1 MPCNLS
7 IISHSPQKSSNPILK
22 LHPVLDHSRAFQTV
36 LLSPSSTARTT
47 IAQST
52 WSHRIQEIM
61 AHSRNPGRRNGG
73 RIEGTRYKIAEF
85 QQSMAIL
92 QSWRNSYNQVAI
104 FDQFPTSAS
113 IQPSFPNSRTNHS
126 IPQYLEHNP
135 AKLHQNL
142 GFKEP
147 ASRTVCRANAM
158 GLQRHWPPVQCS
170 SWIQHN
176 PLSFI
181 ILQSQQSLVI
191 MWYQPRSLFQEL
203 SIVHRHPAIALS
215 YNLLNPN
222 AIIKSIHSPTIPSE
236 ELVEG

>member
-1 MPCNLS
+1 MQSFSNQWQSCNLGS
-7 IISHSPQKSSNPILK
+7 ILIIKLQFWANPLLQHQSNPVLQILE
-22 LHPVLDHSRAFQTV
+22 PIIQFHS
-36 LLSPSSTARTT
+36 
-47 IAQST
+47 
-52 WSHRIQEIM
+52 
-61 AHSRNPGRRNGG
+61 
-73 RIEGTRYKIAEF
+73 
-85 QQSMAIL
+85 
-92 QSWRNSYNQVAI
+92 
-104 FDQFPTSAS
+104 TSVV
-113 IQPSFPNSRTNHS
+113 
-126 IPQYLEHNP
+126 LEHNP

-158 GLQRHWPPVQCS
+158 GLQRHRPPVQCS

-181 ILQSQQSLVI
+181 ILQPQQSLVI
-191 MWYQPRSLFQEL
+191 MQSQPRALFQEL

>member
-1 MPCNLS
+1 MQFYRTIIYHTFGLFSFCRLFSLS
-7 IISHSPQKSSNPILK
+7 AVVSLWGCHSTSI
-22 LHPVLDHSRAFQTV
+22 VLER
-36 LLSPSSTARTT
+36 
-47 IAQST
+47 
-52 WSHRIQEIM
+52 
-61 AHSRNPGRRNGG
+61 
-73 RIEGTRYKIAEF
+73 
-85 QQSMAIL
+85 
-92 QSWRNSYNQVAI
+92 
-104 FDQFPTSAS
+104 
-113 IQPSFPNSRTNHS
+113 
-126 IPQYLEHNP
+126 NP

-158 GLQRHWPPVQCS
+158 GLQRHRPPVQRS

-191 MWYQPRSLFQEL
+191 MWYQPRSLFQQL
-203 SIVHRHPAIALS
+203 SIVHRHPAKALS